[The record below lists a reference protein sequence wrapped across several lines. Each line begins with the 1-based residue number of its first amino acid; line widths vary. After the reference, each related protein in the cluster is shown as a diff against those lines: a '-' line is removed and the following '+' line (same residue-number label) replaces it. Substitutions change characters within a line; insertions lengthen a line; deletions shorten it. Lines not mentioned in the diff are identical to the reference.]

1 MMLRAAFLLALLA
14 ASPARAQDRPAVF
27 PTRDVSVAYHV
38 ETEAPAAPHDLRV
51 EFAARAGR
59 LRIDG
64 GPQGYMLVDRGARR
78 ASMVIVPAQMV
89 MDMPPGGGPARALML
104 DGSMQFSRRG
114 RDRVAGLACT
124 VWDVRSG
131 RGSGTACI
139 TADGVLLRASGQDA
153 DGHAGTLTAESV
165 AYGPQSPALFEP
177 PAGFRHVALPALR
190 Q

>member
-139 TADGVLLRASGQDA
+139 TADGVLLRAVAAGRVLLEAERVDYAAQDQSVFRIP
-153 DGHAGTLTAESV
+153 DDYTRLT
-165 AYGPQSPALFEP
+165 PPSPAGAP
-177 PAGFRHVALPALR
+177 
-190 Q
+190 